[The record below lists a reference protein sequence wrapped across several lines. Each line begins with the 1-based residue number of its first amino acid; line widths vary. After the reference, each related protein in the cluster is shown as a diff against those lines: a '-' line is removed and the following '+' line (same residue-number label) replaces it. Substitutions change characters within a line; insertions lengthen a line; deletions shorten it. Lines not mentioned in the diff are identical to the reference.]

1 MISRQNVPPSLVL
14 TLKLPPSL
22 LVPSTFSA
30 LTRYRNVVNGG
41 RFRSSNHGEITKE
54 LIVTQ
59 SDIERL
65 STIKLLMISESSVN
79 HENVTEPDDILVA
92 LKLYGELGT
101 TKKRRFLTIDIA
113 TSSSPYYIN
122 IGRF

>member
-1 MISRQNVPPSLVL
+1 M
-14 TLKLPPSL
+14 
-22 LVPSTFSA
+22 
-30 LTRYRNVVNGG
+30 VNGG

-79 HENVTEPDDILVA
+79 HENVTEPDDILVV

-113 TSSSPYYIN
+113 TSSSSYYIN